1 MKAEL
6 VYSPLVERDIDE
18 LAAALHS
25 EAVHQYIGGM
35 PSRPDF
41 ELWLRRSLAGPPPEA
56 RGERW
61 INVVVRTTET
71 GKIIGRL
78 EANLHDQLAEVAFLY
93 NPKLWGCGYASKGL
107 LWLHDHLGERKDVLT
122 LWATAHPENQRC
134 AALLT
139 KCGDAPV
146 PSQGLPLL
154 YSYDEGDLV
163 FNRSVAQPTPAR
175 PIST

>member
-1 MKAEL
+1 MNAEL
-6 VYSPLVERDIDE
+6 IYSPLVETDIDE
-18 LAAALHS
+18 LAAALHN

-41 ELWLRRSLAGPPPEA
+41 ELWLRHSLSGPPPEA
-56 RGERW
+56 RGEHW
-61 INVVVRTTET
+61 INVVVRTAET

-93 NPKLWGCGYASKGL
+93 NPKLWGYGYAMHGL
-107 LWLHDHLGERKDVLT
+107 LWLHHHLRERKDVVT

-139 KCGDAPV
+139 KCGYAPA
-146 PSQGLPLL
+146 SSRGLPLL
-154 YSYDEGDLV
+154 YSYDEGDRV
-163 FNRSVAQPTPAR
+163 FNRSIAEPTPVRA
-175 PIST
+175 IST